1 MICNQI
7 SDSPVVSAMNNVT
20 AVEYDPSV
28 QLRCTANSKPT
39 AIFKWYKVENTK
51 FNVVLTGNGTTQ
63 YNGLN
68 LTIRN
73 PTRQD
78 AGIYKCEADNGFA
91 SKDSKDVELV
101 INCKYKIT
109 QVQLGK

>member
-1 MICNQI
+1 MNT
-7 SDSPVVSAMNNVT
+7 VS
-20 AVEYDPSV
+20 AVEYDSSV
-28 QLRCTANSKPT
+28 QLRCTAHSKPA

-51 FNVVLTGNGTTQ
+51 FIVVHTGNGTIQ

-78 AGIYKCEADNGFA
+78 TGIYKCEADNGFA
-91 SKDSKDVELV
+91 SKDSETVEL
-101 INCKYKIT
+101 IIKCKFMY
-109 QVQLGK
+109 LL